1 MENNSFFGPYAE
13 YWKRYADFDGKTNK
27 HDYWMVVLVNLLI
40 SAAVSVIASI
50 GALKI
55 VATTLDSLYA
65 IATFIPGLAITTRR
79 LHDTGRSG
87 LNLFWL
93 LLPIAGWIIILVYV
107 CGDSVDDGTVEVAP
121 ISVKTQ
127 QTENAQTSPA
137 QNNAETAT
145 ENTAETVS
153 PAENSAETANPTDNN
168 Q

>member
-40 SAAVSVIASI
+40 SVAISVIASI
-50 GALKI
+50 GALRI
-55 VATTLDSLYA
+55 VATTIDSLYA

-93 LLPIAGWIIILVYV
+93 LLPIAGWIVILVYV
-107 CGDSVDDGTVEVAP
+107 CGDSVEEGTVEATV
-121 ISVKTQ
+121 SVKTQ
-127 QTENAQTSPA
+127 QPENAQTA
-137 QNNAETAT
+137 QTQNNTSAAT
-145 ENTAETVS
+145 ENKAEAATS
-153 PAENSAETANPTDNN
+153 AENSAETVNPTDNN
-168 Q
+168 K

>member
-40 SAAVSVIASI
+40 SVAISVIASI
-50 GALKI
+50 GALRI
-55 VATTLDSLYA
+55 VATTIDSLYA

-93 LLPIAGWIIILVYV
+93 LLPIAGWIVILVYV
-107 CGDSVDDGTVEVAP
+107 CGDSVEEGTVEAP

-127 QTENAQTSPA
+127 QPENAQTA
-137 QNNAETAT
+137 QTQNNTSAAT
-145 ENTAETVS
+145 ENKAEAATS
-153 PAENSAETANPTDNN
+153 AENSAETVNPTDNN
-168 Q
+168 K

>member
-27 HDYWMVVLVNLLI
+27 RDYWMVVLVNLLI
-40 SAAVSVIASI
+40 SVAISVIASI
-50 GALKI
+50 GALRI
-55 VATTLDSLYA
+55 VATTIDSLYA
-65 IATFIPGLAITTRR
+65 IAALIPGLAITTRR

-107 CGDSVDDGTVEVAP
+107 CGDSVEEGTVEAP

-127 QTENAQTSPA
+127 QTDNAQTSAA
-137 QNNAETAT
+137 QNNAATAT
-145 ENTAETVS
+145 ENADETAT

>member
-107 CGDSVDDGTVEVAP
+107 CGDSVEEGTVEVAP

-127 QTENAQTSPA
+127 QTDNAQTSAA
-137 QNNAETAT
+137 QNNAATAT
-145 ENTAETVS
+145 ENAAETAT

>member
-27 HDYWMVVLVNLLI
+27 RDYWMVVLVNLLI
-40 SAAVSVIASI
+40 SVAISVIASI
-50 GALKI
+50 GALRI
-55 VATTLDSLYA
+55 VATTIDSLYA
-65 IATFIPGLAITTRR
+65 IAAFIPGLAITTRR

-93 LLPIAGWIIILVYV
+93 LLPIAGWIVILVYV
-107 CGDSVDDGTVEVAP
+107 CGDSVEEGTVEAP
-121 ISVKTQ
+121 VSVKTQ
-127 QTENAQTSPA
+127 QPNHDQSAQT

-145 ENTAETVS
+145 ENKAKAATS
-153 PAENSAETANPTDNN
+153 AENSAETINPTDNN